1 MEDRS
6 EELAEEL
13 EFVEV
18 HTLDEEGNKV
28 TTKVY

>member
-1 MEDRS
+1 MEDK
-6 EELAEEL
+6 EKELVESL
-13 EFVEV
+13 DFVEV